1 LFSDT
6 GSATEVLDDTVDAF
20 NVVSGPRQSGL
31 HGIDVKRQLSPL
43 YDQMPDYLF
52 PIATHLPDAALR

>member
-6 GSATEVLDDTVDAF
+6 GSETEFLDDTVDAF

-43 YDQMPDYLF
+43 HDQMPDDLF
-52 PIATHLPDAALR
+52 PIPTHLPDAALR